1 MVKGVVHIYTTE
13 YYSITKM
20 NEGIPFA
27 AIRLN
32 LEIIILSEVRKK
44 GKYLMIPLLCGILNM
59 TQMNLFTKQKQT
71 HRCKDRITKGEG
83 VGEG

>member
-27 AIRLN
+27 AICLN

-44 GKYLMIPLLCGILNM
+44 GKYLMIPLLCRILNM

-71 HRCKDRITKGEG
+71 TDEKTGLPKGKG
-83 VGEG
+83 

>member
-32 LEIIILSEVRKK
+32 LEIIILSEAGRKK
-44 GKYLMIPLLCGILNM
+44 TNII
-59 TQMNLFTKQKQT
+59 
-71 HRCKDRITKGEG
+71 
-83 VGEG
+83 